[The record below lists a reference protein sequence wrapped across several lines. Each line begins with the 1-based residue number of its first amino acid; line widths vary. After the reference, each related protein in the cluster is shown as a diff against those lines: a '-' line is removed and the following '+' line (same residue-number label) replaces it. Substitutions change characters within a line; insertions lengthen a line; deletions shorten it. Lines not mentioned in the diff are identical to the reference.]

1 MDSHE
6 QANVV
11 AYREQFCRIRFDWY
25 LTRMESYEGPEMFEI
40 LPELAVRESNFV
52 PIFHD
57 ESTFNANEDQRYCR
71 LEKDK

>member
-1 MDSHE
+1 
-6 QANVV
+6 
-11 AYREQFCRIRFDWY
+11 
-25 LTRMESYEGPEMFEI
+25 MFEI
-40 LPELAVRESNFV
+40 LPELAVRESNVV